1 MNVEGMLMRKANRSF
16 VLLTGVLALVLALA
30 GCSSTSEAHGKSP
43 ASGAKT
49 ADQKGFFDRL
59 FGSSTPVIVPEG
71 TMIPVTLDQ
80 ALSSED
86 SNSGDGFDATVS
98 APVVMGGKTVIPQ
111 GAQAR
116 GMVVEARSSGR
127 LKTPGR
133 LELTLTS
140 IEVDGTRYDIDTS
153 DASRSGKSHTKRNVI
168 FIGGGTAAG
177 AIIGGIV
184 GGGKGAAIGG
194 AIGAGGGTATAA
206 ATGKL
211 DVRLPAE
218 TRLSFPLSQPVTI
231 QVKN

>member
-1 MNVEGMLMRKANRSF
+1 MRKANRNF
-16 VLLTGVLALVLALA
+16 VLVAGVLALVLVLG
-30 GCSSTSEAHGKSP
+30 GCSTTTEADEKNP
-43 ASGAKT
+43 AVGAKT
-49 ADQKGFFDRL
+49 AKEKGFFDKL
-59 FGSSTPVIVPEG
+59 FSSSKPVILPEG
-71 TMIPVTLDQ
+71 TTISVTLDQ

-86 SNSGDGFDATVS
+86 NHSGDGFDASVS
-98 APVVMGGKTVIPQ
+98 SPIVVAGKTIVPQ
-111 GAQAR
+111 GARVR
-116 GMVVEARSSGR
+116 GVVVDAQSSGR

-140 IEVDGTRYDIDTS
+140 IEVGGTRYDIDTV
-153 DASRSGKSHTKRNVI
+153 DASRSGKSHTKRNLI

-194 AIGAGGGTATAA
+194 AIGAGGGTAAAA

-211 DVRLPAE
+211 DVHLPAE

>member
-1 MNVEGMLMRKANRSF
+1 MRKANRSF
-16 VLLTGVLALVLALA
+16 VLMTGVLALVLA
-30 GCSSTSEAHGKSP
+30 GCASTPEADRNKSASANTKDQRSFLGKIFQSSK
-43 ASGAKT
+43 
-49 ADQKGFFDRL
+49 
-59 FGSSTPVIVPEG
+59 PVIVPEG

-86 SNSGDGFDATVS
+86 NNSGDGFDATVS
-98 APVVMGGKTVIPQ
+98 APVAVGGKTIIPQ
-111 GAQAR
+111 GARVR
-116 GMVVEARSSGR
+116 GVVVVAQSSGR

-153 DASRSGKSHTKRNVI
+153 DASRTGKSHTKHNVI

-194 AIGAGGGTATAA
+194 AIGAGGGTAAAA
-206 ATGKL
+206 ATGKM

-218 TRLSFPLSQPVTI
+218 TRLLFPLSQPVTI
-231 QVKN
+231 QVKD